1 MAEQNVAYSS
11 QDTILESLILHT
23 IPSFGAHGDGIIN
36 QNLLLAYLKGKGSK
50 SFKVKDG
57 GLELWKGVRTRQSS
71 NFKWQ
76 GKSDTMTTNEQD
88 PNQRM
93 RFDWKT
99 FTGSVVLNALDKAR
113 NKGRAAIKDF
123 ALELRE
129 QASDTIMNQF
139 NSAFW
144 NAGTLGDDEPQ
155 SVPSLISITP
165 TSGTIGG
172 VTRSTA
178 KAFQN
183 GAVTTTIT
191 DIGSETGIKEMKK
204 AQIRQ
209 TIRANDKVDLI
220 IMDEDN
226 YSGLVGYLATQN
238 RFMPNDKL
246 AQLDIEAIKLG
257 TTTIGFENRLL
268 TDDTE
273 NTITDGYVY
282 GINSNHMAF
291 EVLKDGNFMW
301 NPDGFERVGGTLNKA
316 LYFWVFCNLTTN
328 LPKAHF
334 VMTDVSNA

>member
-1 MAEQNVAYSS
+1 MAETNVAYASS
-11 QDTILESLILHT
+11 DDILESLVLHT
-23 IPSFGAHGDGIIN
+23 IPDFGKHGDGIIN
-36 QNLLLAYLKGKGSK
+36 QNLLLAYLKSKGTSK

-57 GLELWKGVRTRQSS
+57 GLEIWKGVRTRQST

-88 PNQRM
+88 PDQRM

-99 FTGSVVLNALDKAR
+99 FTGSVILNALDKAR

-129 QASDTIMNQF
+129 QAEDTILNQF
-139 NSAFW
+139 NSSFW
-144 NAGTLGDDEPQ
+144 KSSPGSDEPQ
-155 SVPSLISITP
+155 SVPALVSATP
-165 TSGTIGG
+165 TAGTVGG
-172 VTRSTA
+172 QTRSTS

-191 DIGSETGIKEMKK
+191 DIGSESGIKAMKQ

-209 TIRANDKVDLI
+209 TIRANDSVDLI
-220 IMDEDN
+220 IMDESN
-226 YSGLVGYLATQN
+226 YSGLVGFLSTQN
-238 RFMPNDKL
+238 RFQPNDKL
-246 AQLDIEAIKLG
+246 AQLGIKTIMLDS
-257 TTTIGFENRLL
+257 TTIGFENRNL
-268 TDDTE
+268 TDDTD

-282 GINSNHMAF
+282 GLNSNHLTF

-301 NPDGFERVGGTLNKA
+301 NPDGFERVGATLNKA
-316 LYFWVFCNLTTN
+316 LYFWVFCNLVTN

-334 VMTDVSNA
+334 VMTDVSTA

>member
-1 MAEQNVAYSS
+1 M
-11 QDTILESLILHT
+11 
-23 IPSFGAHGDGIIN
+23 
-36 QNLLLAYLKGKGSK
+36 
-50 SFKVKDG
+50 
-57 GLELWKGVRTRQSS
+57 ELWKGVRTRQSS

-76 GKSDTMTTNEQD
+76 GKSDTMTTDEQD

-113 NKGRAAIKDF
+113 NKGRVMIKDF

-129 QASDTIMNQF
+129 QSQDTIQNQF

-144 NAGTLGDDEPQ
+144 NAGTIGANEPQ
-155 SVPSLISITP
+155 SIPSLISITP
-165 TSGTIGG
+165 TTGTIGG
-172 VTRSTA
+172 VSRSDA

-191 DIGSETGIKEMKK
+191 DIGSEEGIKAMKE
-204 AQIRQ
+204 AQIKQ

-220 IMDEDN
+220 IMDESN
-226 YSGLVGYLATQN
+226 YAGLVGFLATQN
-238 RFMPNDKL
+238 RFRPDDNL

-257 TTTIGFENRLL
+257 STTIGFENTVL
-268 TDDTE
+268 TDDTD
-273 NTITDGYVY
+273 NTITSGYVY
-282 GINSNHMAF
+282 GINSNHTCF

-328 LPKAHF
+328 LPKANF
-334 VMTDVSNA
+334 VMTDVSTA